1 MRGRRRPSRSHF
13 SGRLLRVRLSWSC
26 ALLCPLPFWFFRG
39 AFERVE
45 RFGPELIEVLAE
57 RVESGWIQLVNAIAA
72 LPALAHD
79 ARLSEDA
86 QVLRDRRPADVEM
99 LGELVHAV
107 RPAEQVLEHRAT
119 RRVGHRSKRVG
130 RIGNHMV
137 TYYLNEATTS
147 QLIKLRSITLS
158 LLRVS
163 CCRDMEF
170 TRRKP
175 QRRRFA

>member
-1 MRGRRRPSRSHF
+1 
-13 SGRLLRVRLSWSC
+13 
-26 ALLCPLPFWFFRG
+26 
-39 AFERVE
+39 
-45 RFGPELIEVLAE
+45 VLAE
-57 RVESGWIQLVNAIAA
+57 RVQSGWIQLVNAIAA
-72 LPALAHD
+72 LAALAHD

-130 RIGNHMV
+130 RIHNHMV
-137 TYYLNEATTS
+137 TYYPNGVIAS
-147 QLIKLRSITLS
+147 QLLKLPGIASRIG
-158 LLRVS
+158 RAS
-163 CCRDMEF
+163 CCGDMEF

-175 QRRRFA
+175 QRRRFAIP